1 MYFDK
6 SRRTDL
12 LRKVHRGSNR
22 DFHLPDV
29 PSCRRAILTAIP
41 LRVGQCPLHRS
52 FEGGSNVAAVG
63 LFFGFNV

>member
-6 SRRTDL
+6 SRRTNL

-22 DFHLPDV
+22 DCHLPDV
-29 PSCRRAILTAIP
+29 PSCRRAILTA
-41 LRVGQCPLHRS
+41 RVGQCPLHRF

-63 LFFGFNV
+63 LFFGLVFNV